1 MSSKHPITLELESR
15 GIPTFGSLER
25 QKARLM
31 RFNKESTK
39 QWVAEYIRPE
49 RSVGTLLEQYRM
61 ALARGFD
68 DDADAIHSEILYR
81 LQQMRR

>member
-1 MSSKHPITLELESR
+1 MATHPITVELEKR

-25 QKARLM
+25 QKARLA
-31 RFNKESTK
+31 RFNKASSK

-49 RSVGTLLEQYRM
+49 PNVSVLMEQYRL

-68 DDADAIHSEILYR
+68 DDADAIHAEILYR